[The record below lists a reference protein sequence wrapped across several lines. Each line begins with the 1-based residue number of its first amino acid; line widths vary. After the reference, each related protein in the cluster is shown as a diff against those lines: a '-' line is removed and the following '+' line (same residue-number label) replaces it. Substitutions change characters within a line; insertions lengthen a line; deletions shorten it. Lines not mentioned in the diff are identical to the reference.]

1 MNQSAVNTGQTKVT
15 QRELMDEDVINLREL
30 FQTLLHFKWAI
41 IGFTLAATLL
51 TLLVVFS
58 LTPKYQAT
66 STLLIEKEQAK
77 VVSIEEIYGIDG
89 AGDSY
94 LNTQFEVLKSRALLE
109 KVVQK
114 LNLVQSPEFN
124 AGLKEKAWYSN
135 LTNWRG
141 LFGLEL
147 PAEEVSE
154 ELILSRTIDA
164 FAANVRI
171 EPVRKT
177 QVVKIHVISED
188 PVLASKA
195 ANAMGDAYIE
205 SWLEAKLSLT
215 TNATS
220 WMQDRL
226 QGLSGKL
233 QVAEAR
239 LHDFRIQEDLIDMAG
254 VLTLSNN
261 ELKALTESLVE
272 VRRKLALTENIYNQI
287 QSSKAVSV
295 QEYQSLPAVL
305 AHPLIQKLKEN
316 QAQAEQKARE
326 LGRRYGP
333 KHPKMI
339 AANTELESIDENI
352 RYQVDQIVSGVEKE
366 YEVAKANEQ
375 SLQNAVDDARS
386 RVQTINSKQFR
397 LQALEREVRT
407 NKDLYDAFFK
417 RIQETS
423 ATSDLQAA
431 NARIVDFAYPVEN
444 PVKPRKKLII
454 GIAALISLLLS
465 CGMAYLLEML
475 NNTIR
480 TAKGVEEK
488 LNLPVLGLLPALSPK
503 IARQGIGRLF
513 ISEEQRAFVE
523 AVRTIRTSLSLSTI
537 GHKKKIIAIT
547 SSVPGEGKSSVS
559 ANMAIALGQLSDTL
573 LIDGDLRRP
582 TVNKTFEIKGGSSG
596 FANLLSGHTAVN
608 ECIHSRDGI
617 KVIPAGMI
625 PPDPTRLFSE
635 ERFKAVVNSLSEN
648 FDTIVI
654 DCPPMTGISDTL
666 MISQLCDA
674 VIYVVESG
682 RATINTIS
690 HSTGKLLQNSLPLTG
705 VVLNKVN
712 TSRRNAEDGYY
723 GYYDY
728 HGYRENPDSSKKIIE
743 SEEETLVS

>member
-1 MNQSAVNTGQTKVT
+1 MNQSAVNSEQTKEIK
-15 QRELMDEDVINLREL
+15 REPVDEDVIDLREL

-41 IGFTLAATLL
+41 IGFTLAATVL
-51 TLLVVFS
+51 TTLVVFS

-66 STLLIEKEQAK
+66 SILLIEKEQAK
-77 VVSIEEIYGIDG
+77 VVSIEEVYGIDG
-89 AGDSY
+89 SGDSY

-109 KVVQK
+109 KVVHK

-124 AGLKEKAWYSN
+124 AELREKNWYSDWLN
-135 LTNWRG
+135 PRAL
-141 LFGLEL
+141 LGLEL
-147 PAEEVSE
+147 PEEPPTQGM
-154 ELILSRTIDA
+154 ILSRTVDA
-164 FAANVRI
+164 FAQNVRV

-188 PVLASKA
+188 PGLAAEA
-195 ANAMGDAYIE
+195 ANAMSDAYIE

-226 QGLSGKL
+226 QGLSEKL
-233 QVAEAR
+233 QLAEAQ
-239 LHDFRIQEDLIDMAG
+239 LHDFRIQEDLVDMAG

-287 QSSKAVSV
+287 QNSKAGSV
-295 QEYQSLPAVL
+295 EDYQSLPAVL

-326 LGRRYGP
+326 LARRYGP

-352 RYQVDQIVSGVEKE
+352 RYQVEQIVSGVEKE
-366 YEVAKANEQ
+366 YEVARANER

-386 RVQTINSKQFR
+386 SVQTINSKQFR

-431 NARIVDFAYPVEN
+431 NARIVDFAYPAED
-444 PVKPRKKLII
+444 PVKPKKKLII

-480 TAKGVEEK
+480 TAKDVEEK
-488 LNLPVLGLLPALSPK
+488 LNLPVLGLLPKLPAK

-513 ISEEQRAFVE
+513 ASEDEKAFIE
-523 AVRTIRTSLSLSTI
+523 AVRTIRTSLSLTTI
-537 GHKKKIIAIT
+537 GNKKKIIAVT
-547 SSVPGEGKSSVS
+547 STVPSEGKSSMA
-559 ANMAIALGQLSDTL
+559 ANIAIALGQLSNTL

-582 TVNKTFEIKGGSSG
+582 TVNKTFDIKGGSSG

-608 ECIHSRDGI
+608 ECIYKRDGI
-617 KVIPAGMI
+617 KVMPAGMI
-625 PPDPTRLFSE
+625 PPDPTQLFSE
-635 ERFKAVVNSLSEN
+635 KKFKKFINALSDH

-674 VIYVVESG
+674 VVYVVESG

-690 HSTGKLLQNSLPLTG
+690 HSTGKLLQNGLPLTG

-712 TSRRNAEDGYY
+712 TNRRNADDGYY

-728 HGYRENPDSSKKIIE
+728 HGYSETPSANKAVDHR
-743 SEEETLVS
+743 EEERSVS

>member
-1 MNQSAVNTGQTKVT
+1 MNQSAANTGQTKGT
-15 QRELMDEDVINLREL
+15 QRELMDEDIIDLREL

-41 IGFTLAATLL
+41 VGFTLAATLL
-51 TLLVVFS
+51 TILVVFS

-66 STLLIEKEQAK
+66 SILLIEKEQAK
-77 VVSIEEIYGIDG
+77 VVSIEEVYGIDG

-114 LNLVQSPEFN
+114 LNLVQLPEFN
-124 AGLKEKAWYSN
+124 AELREKSWYSD
-135 LTNWRG
+135 LLNWRG
-141 LFGLEL
+141 LLGLEL
-147 PAEEVSE
+147 PEENSSE

-164 FAANVRI
+164 FAENVQI

-188 PVLASKA
+188 PDLAAKA

-226 QGLSGKL
+226 QGLSEKL
-233 QVAEAR
+233 QVAEAQ
-239 LHDFRIQEDLIDMAG
+239 LHDFRIQEDLVDMAG

-261 ELKALTESLVE
+261 ELKAMTELLVE
-272 VRRKLALTENIYNQI
+272 VRRKLALSGNIYNQI
-287 QSSKAVSV
+287 QRSKASSV
-295 QEYQSLPAVL
+295 EDYQSLPAVL

-316 QAQAEQKARE
+316 QAQVEQKSRE

-339 AANTELESIDENI
+339 AANTELASIDENI
-352 RYQVDQIVSGVEKE
+352 RTQVQQIISGVEKE
-366 YEVAKANEQ
+366 YEVARANEQ
-375 SLQNAVDDARS
+375 SLQSAVNDARS
-386 RVQTINSKQFR
+386 RVQAINSKQFR

-431 NARIVDFAYPVEN
+431 NARIVDFAYPAED
-444 PVKPRKKLII
+444 PVKPKKKLII
-454 GIAALISLLLS
+454 GIAALISFLLS

-480 TAKGVEEK
+480 SAKDIEEK
-488 LNLPVLGLLPALSPK
+488 LNLPVLGLLPALPGK
-503 IARQGIGRLF
+503 FARQGVGRLF
-513 ISEEQRAFVE
+513 ISEEHRAFVE

-537 GHKKKIIAIT
+537 GHTKKIIAIT
-547 SSVPGEGKSSVS
+547 STVPGEGKSSVS
-559 ANMAIALGQLSDTL
+559 ANIAIALGQLSDTL

-596 FANLLSGHTAVN
+596 FANLLSGHAAVN
-608 ECIHSRDGI
+608 ECIYSRDGI
-617 KVIPAGMI
+617 KIMPAGMI
-625 PPDPTRLFSE
+625 PPDPTQLFSE
-635 ERFKAVVNSLSEN
+635 DRFKKVISSLSEN

-712 TSRRNAEDGYY
+712 TNRRNADDGYY

-728 HGYRENPDSSKKIIE
+728 HGYSETPSAKKPLIKN
-743 SEEETLVS
+743 EEESIVS